1 MKLDIPEEPDD
12 LKNLNRSELVLVSK
26 RILFKKIT
34 IILKEQFLK
43 LYMFYLAL
51 RHLKENNPVYH
62 AIEISYDDILD
73 NLLDL
78 SENLTK
84 ILSDKQADNLKS
96 WKLRRRWKSTG
107 KIQVE
112 YTRTYASHNF
122 FNC

>member
-1 MKLDIPEEPDD
+1 MKLDIPEEPGD

-34 IILKEQFLK
+34 IMLKEQFLK

-62 AIEISYDDILD
+62 SIEISYDDILD

-96 WKLRRRWKSTG
+96 
-107 KIQVE
+107 
-112 YTRTYASHNF
+112 
-122 FNC
+122 

>member
-1 MKLDIPEEPDD
+1 MKLDIPEEPGD

-34 IILKEQFLK
+34 IMLKEQFLK

-51 RHLKENNPVYH
+51 RHLKENNSVYH
-62 AIEISYDDILD
+62 SIEISYDDILD

-96 WKLRRRWKSTG
+96 
-107 KIQVE
+107 
-112 YTRTYASHNF
+112 
-122 FNC
+122 

>member
-96 WKLRRRWKSTG
+96 
-107 KIQVE
+107 
-112 YTRTYASHNF
+112 
-122 FNC
+122 

>member
-1 MKLDIPEEPDD
+1 MWMKLDIPEEPGD

-34 IILKEQFLK
+34 IMLKEQFLK

-62 AIEISYDDILD
+62 SIEISYDDILD

-96 WKLRRRWKSTG
+96 
-107 KIQVE
+107 
-112 YTRTYASHNF
+112 
-122 FNC
+122 

>member
-1 MKLDIPEEPDD
+1 MKLDIPEEPGD

-34 IILKEQFLK
+34 IMLKEQFLK

-62 AIEISYDDILD
+62 SIEISYHDILD

-96 WKLRRRWKSTG
+96 
-107 KIQVE
+107 
-112 YTRTYASHNF
+112 
-122 FNC
+122 